1 METWDAILTQR
12 AVRRFSERAI
22 GADEL
27 AKILEAGR
35 RAPSSRNGQR
45 RSFIVC
51 TDREHLRELTIVG
64 PYADHLAG
72 AAMAVAF
79 VSPVTDDPEMYGV
92 GADFLDLGQA
102 AQSMMLMATS
112 LGIGSVHAAVF
123 VQAAARRLLGYPESM
138 RCDFL
143 LSFGYPA
150 KEGLLDRPRARVPRL
165 PLDEVVHR
173 ERW

>member
-1 METWDAILTQR
+1 MDTWQAILTQR
-12 AVRRFSERAI
+12 AVRRFSDRAM
-22 GADEL
+22 GEDE
-27 AKILEAGR
+27 AGKILEAGR

-51 TDREHLRELTIVG
+51 TDRDHLRELTVVG

-102 AQSMMLMATS
+102 AQSMMLMATA

-123 VQAAARRLLGYPESM
+123 DQEAARRLLGYPAEM

-150 KEGLLDRPRARVPRL
+150 KAGLLDAPRAEVPRL
-165 PLDEVVHR
+165 SLGEVVHP